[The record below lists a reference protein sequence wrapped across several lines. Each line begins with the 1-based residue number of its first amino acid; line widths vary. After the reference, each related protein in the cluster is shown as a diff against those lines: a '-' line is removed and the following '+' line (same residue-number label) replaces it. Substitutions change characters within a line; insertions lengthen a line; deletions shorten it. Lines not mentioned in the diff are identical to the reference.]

1 MRDPILRRELADRGV
16 FFPATAIL
24 AHDGSDEQKAR
35 AAAWKRDWRLAAD
48 ANPDLVTPDLRMAMD
63 AQPGLVTTP
72 NAGVPILFT
81 SIVDPEVVRV
91 IFTPMRAAE
100 ILGGETQKGSWT
112 TQVAYFPTVENT
124 GQVATYGDYSE
135 NGAVD
140 ANANWIPRQPY
151 HWQAFKRYGERQLA
165 QWGEAGV
172 NYSSELDM
180 SLTLVFNKFSNKTY
194 FYGVSG
200 LVNYGLLNEPSLI
213 APVNPGTK
221 AVTTHGVTWTDATA
235 NEVYEDVRI
244 LYQQLVTQM
253 GGNVEMTD
261 AMTLVLSTER
271 QSDLGKTNEFGLTAR
286 AIIKENFPNLTI
298 KFAPEYSTDSGEL
311 MQLLLPT
318 YEGTQTAL
326 PAYSEK
332 LRAHALVTES
342 SAWSQKMSAG
352 SYGTILR
359 RPIAIAQMLGI

>member
-1 MRDPILRRELADRGV
+1 MRDPVLRRELADRGV

-24 AHDGSDEQKAR
+24 AHDGTPEQKAR
-35 AAAWKRDWRLAAD
+35 AANWRRDWRIAAD
-48 ANPDLVTPDLRMAMD
+48 ANPDLVTSDLRLAMD

-72 NAGVPILFT
+72 NAGIPMLFT
-81 SIVDPEVVRV
+81 SIVDPEVIRV

-112 TQVAYFPTVENT
+112 TQTAYFPIVEST

-165 QWGEAGV
+165 QWGEAGI

-200 LVNYGLLNEPSLI
+200 LVNYGLLNEPSLHASI
-213 APVNPGTK
+213 NPATK
-221 AVTTHGVTWTDATA
+221 ADTSHGVTWTSATA

-244 LYQQLVTQM
+244 LYQQLNNQM
-253 GGNVEMTD
+253 GGNLEMTD
-261 AMTLVLSTER
+261 AMTLAMSTEV
-271 QSDLGKTNEFGLTAR
+271 QSSLGKTNEFGLTAR
-286 AIIKENFPNLTI
+286 AIIKENFPNLTFR
-298 KFAPEYSTDSGEL
+298 FAPEYSTDDGEL
-311 MQLLLPT
+311 MQLLLPS
-318 YEGTQTAL
+318 YEGQQTAY
-326 PAYSEK
+326 PGYTEK
-332 LRAHALVTES
+332 LRAHALVTEA

-352 SYGTILR
+352 SFGTILR
-359 RPIAIAQMLGI
+359 RPVAIAQMLGI